1 VYLFLLSGV
10 RREALNQVCFDE
22 TETSEE
28 TSVRIAQL
36 SDFYGFNNQPA
47 LESSKR
53 RAFISASASPF
64 MRERRSNGDYDALII
79 DSVADDLV
87 SRVCLATN

>member
-1 VYLFLLSGV
+1 
-10 RREALNQVCFDE
+10 LNQVCFDE

-47 LESSKR
+47 LESYKR

-64 MRERRSNGDYDALII
+64 MRERRSNGRLRCINYRLGC
-79 DSVADDLV
+79 
-87 SRVCLATN
+87 RRPC